1 MEKGSTF
8 DFDEHE
14 RKISEMAA
22 SIDDALDLK
31 GEARQE
37 ALRKLKFSDL
47 TAWCG
52 AINRMPPRI
61 AAWVTAAARTG
72 YRRKR
77 EKR

>member
-1 MEKGSTF
+1 MGSTF

-31 GEARQE
+31 GEARRE
-37 ALRKLKFSDL
+37 ALRNLKYSDL

-52 AINRMPPRI
+52 AINRMHPRI
-61 AAWVTAAARTG
+61 ATWVAAAAAG